1 MPILKSIQY
10 TPDRGY
16 KEKNTNILELEKQV
30 IELGKNVK
38 SAKSNFDYIKTMTP
52 EIFKQHIEKR
62 IKIAQQYYS
71 EHPEQYKKDCSTKV
85 TL

>member
-1 MPILKSIQY
+1 MLKSTRQ
-10 TPDRGY
+10 
-16 KEKNTNILELEKQV
+16 
-30 IELGKNVK
+30 
-38 SAKSNFDYIKTMTP
+38 NFDYIKTMTP
-52 EIFKQHIEKR
+52 ERLKKQIEER